1 METPDA
7 GHAESGGAARGVRYP
22 TQDAAKRAVV
32 GAIPERPLRKIARLR
47 RNAALIPPLRFNQLA
62 AQPAMS
68 GSSNRKSEIMQTLKQ
83 WAIAA
88 VGAVAFGGLGMA
100 SAPAADVAVQP
111 GPTVYERAVPQ
122 YAPAP
127 VEVYPAAPPPV
138 VYRYAPPPPPAVVYY
153 DYPPPVV
160 VYPRRYRYAYG
171 GYHHHRHHHHHGPRI
186 VRGYGHHHHGRHW
199 HRQGRHWHR

>member
-1 METPDA
+1 
-7 GHAESGGAARGVRYP
+7 VRYP

-32 GAIPERPLRKIARLR
+32 GEIPERPLRKIARLR
-47 RNAALIPPLRFNQLA
+47 RSAALIPPLRFNQLA
-62 AQPAMS
+62 SQPATS

-83 WAIAA
+83 WAITA
-88 VGAVAFGGLGMA
+88 VGAIAVGGLGMA

-138 VYRYAPPPPPAVVYY
+138 VYRYAPPPPAVVYY

-171 GYHHHRHHHHHGPRI
+171 GYHHHRHHHHHGPHI

-199 HRQGRHWHR
+199 QRHGRHWHR